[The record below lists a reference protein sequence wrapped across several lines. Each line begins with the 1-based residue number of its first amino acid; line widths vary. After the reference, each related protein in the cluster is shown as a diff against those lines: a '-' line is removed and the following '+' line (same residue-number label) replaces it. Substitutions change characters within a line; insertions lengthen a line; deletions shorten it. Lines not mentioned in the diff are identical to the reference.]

1 MIELPKKEVIE
12 DIYKHNKPLQRR
24 INTVNVKENKKN
36 LDEDEEE
43 EEKDKKENEQDKN
56 NEVLN
61 TSKLNESHLKRR
73 QGIYNIY
80 PISKKQ
86 EQQKDTKKDTNKE
99 QEEKEKE
106 ENEVKINPILQNIL
120 NFESSFLGII
130 IIIVIGIISLLFY
143 DIKNAAIPGKYDM
156 ISIAIIFLLSL
167 YHIFDLIFRNI
178 YFEKSVGS
186 FYFKLQVFSV
196 ISLVF
201 DFNLA
206 IFLLLKLIF
215 SKTINKNNIYLSS
228 NNLQL
233 ILYILNF
240 LQVFRYLRFIKS
252 YLMINK
258 LFKEIEKKNKFNEV
272 VEELKKKSQK
282 GKLIGNGPIQGRLSK
297 VKTYLNTNTNINN
310 ANNIN
315 SNSNNNNVTNITKNN
330 NNIANSGK
338 NENGNVSYI
347 TTNSFIN
354 NIPPNNKNEVENNKT
369 HNNLNNNNN
378 ISEVVLPNANK
389 TNNNIRENTSILPLN
404 INLASPKNNKFI
416 KSKSLIFKNETS
428 IDKEKANKLMEKINE
443 KFQQTRNAT
452 RLNNGICQLLIILLV
467 LIFLMY
473 TLTNG
478 DFIYKREEE
487 YKILCSYL
495 NNLRTI
501 CQNANKDNP
510 YICNEL
516 LSRKIDNLMNQIAIK
531 HYAIIQ
537 VEYNYEIIYRNESL
551 SNDTGDYY
559 PGEYNYIYSKYD
571 NLTSILVLQQYFF
584 RIYAII
590 NILKLIFILGSL
602 YIICLRLNKDLNL
615 LILKPLNDINKVI
628 DKVSKDPVNNKIIS
642 ELKQNFENR
651 IGNLIQND
659 KKNVKYEM
667 KVIESTLIRTSGLI
681 SVGYGEAGSAIIKQF
696 IKGNEGFDPMSSGN
710 IIEAIFGFCFIHDF
724 AEISEVFEEKTMIFV
739 NHICDIV
746 HSCVDKFNGY
756 TNKNIGDC
764 FLLAWKIKNSEN
776 KPPRPNS
783 SKNIFIQNQNEELT
797 ELADCALLAFLNIFK
812 KINKSRKILAYRKD
826 PDIIKRFGT
835 RYSIGLGFGL
845 HYGWGIE
852 GAIGSHHKI
861 DCSYLSPNVNIA
873 ARLETATNIYG
884 VDILFSGEFYE
895 LLSDFM
901 KEKCR
906 KIDVVTLKGSEKPVN
921 LYTVDLNKNIK
932 PGKLTSN
939 KDRMSVREK
948 MDYYGQKKKKLW
960 KKYENSKKSKTIGEI
975 YYKESKGFR
984 QILNNQKSSLFY
996 TNFEE
1001 GLSHYIDGEW
1011 EEAAAFLYRALYL
1024 DNTDGPTKTILEY
1037 MKKLKYKAPDD
1048 WDGYRVLTS
1057 KT

>member
-1 MIELPKKEVIE
+1 MIDPPKKEIID
-12 DIYKHNKPLQRR
+12 DIYKSDKP
-24 INTVNVKENKKN
+24 KNKKKFGSIRPN
-36 LDEDEEE
+36 NDIHEEE
-43 EEKDKKENEQDKN
+43 EEKKNEDDKDKN
-56 NEVLN
+56 NDLN
-61 TSKLNESHLKRR
+61 NNSKLDESHLKRR

-86 EQQKDTKKDTNKE
+86 EQKDDKKDTNKE
-99 QEEKEKE
+99 NEQKDKE
-106 ENEVKINPILQNIL
+106 ENEVKQINPIVQIIM
-120 NFESSFLGII
+120 NFENSFYGIILII
-130 IIIVIGIISLLFY
+130 IIGTISLIFY
-143 DIKNAAIPGKYDM
+143 DVKHCLIPGKYN
-156 ISIAIIFLLSL
+156 IINITIMVLLSL
-167 YHIFDLIFRNI
+167 YHIFDFIFRNI
-178 YFEKSVGS
+178 IIEKSVGS

-196 ISLVF
+196 ISLLF

-206 IFLLLKLIF
+206 LFLLLRLIF
-215 SKTINKNNIYLSS
+215 LKASKGNNKYLSS
-228 NNLQL
+228 NSLQI
-233 ILYILNF
+233 ILYLFNF
-240 LQVFRYLRFIKS
+240 LQVFKFFRFIKI

-258 LFKEIEKKNKFNEV
+258 LYKEIEKKKKFHEV

-282 GKLIGNGPIQGRLSK
+282 GKSIIGTQYQGRLSK
-297 VKTYLNTNTNINN
+297 VKTYINPNINN
-310 ANNIN
+310 INLN
-315 SNSNNNNVTNITKNN
+315 SNGTNILKGVVGLNSAKN
-330 NNIANSGK
+330 

-347 TTNSFIN
+347 TTNSVLN
-354 NIPPNNKNEVENNKT
+354 NNQNKNEKT
-369 HNNLNNNNN
+369 NNN
-378 ISEVVLPNANK
+378 INSPNNISGLISPTVNINNK
-389 TNNNIRENTSILPLN
+389 TNNNVKDNASILPLTMG
-404 INLASPKNNKFI
+404 INSPKKQLNKA
-416 KSKSLIFKNETS
+416 KSFVFKNDLS
-428 IDKEKANKLMEKINE
+428 IDKNKAEKLMEKINE
-443 KFQQTRNAT
+443 KFQQTRSAT
-452 RLNNGICQLLIILLV
+452 RLNNGICQLLIIMLV
-467 LIFLMY
+467 LIFVMY
-473 TLTNG
+473 TLTEG
-478 DFIYKREEE
+478 DCIYKNEEG
-487 YKILCSYL
+487 YKILCNYL
-495 NNLRTI
+495 NNLGTI
-501 CQNANKDNP
+501 CNNSTDNIDCNKF
-510 YICNEL
+510 
-516 LSRKIDNLMNQIAIK
+516 LSDKINLMINQITVK
-531 HYAIIQ
+531 NYYIIQ
-537 VEYNYEIIYRNESL
+537 IEYNYKIIFRNESL
-551 SNDTGDYY
+551 SNNTNDYY
-559 PGEYNYIYSKYD
+559 PGEYNYIYIKND
-571 NLTSILVLQQYFF
+571 NLTNIMILQKYYFRF
-584 RIYAII
+584 YAIL
-590 NILKLIFILGSL
+590 NFLRLIFILGSL

-651 IGNLIQND
+651 IGNLIQDD

-681 SVGYGEAGSAIIKQF
+681 SVGYGEAGSEIIKQF

-764 FLLAWKIKNSEN
+764 YLLAWKIKNSEN

-783 SKNIFIQNQNEELT
+783 SKNIFLQQNEELT

-835 RYSIGLGFGL
+835 RYSIALGFGL

-921 LYTVDLNKNIK
+921 LYTVDLNRNIK

-948 MDYYGQKKKKLW
+948 MDYYAQKKKKLW
-960 KKYENSKKSKTIGEI
+960 KKYEISKKSKTIGEI

-984 QILNNQKSSLFY
+984 QILMNQKSSLFY
-996 TNFEE
+996 NNFEE

-1024 DNTDGPTKTILEY
+1024 DNSDGPTKTILEY

>member
-1 MIELPKKEVIE
+1 MLELPKKEVID
-12 DIYKHNKPLQRR
+12 DIYKPNKPNKPILKKP
-24 INTVNVKENKKN
+24 NELVGNKKEND
-36 LDEDEEE
+36 LDEEE
-43 EEKDKKENEQDKN
+43 EENKKKESEQDKN
-56 NEVLN
+56 NELN
-61 TSKLNESHLKRR
+61 TSKLNESHMKRR
-73 QGIYNIY
+73 PGIYSIC

-86 EQQKDTKKDTNKE
+86 EQKDSKKDANKE
-99 QEEKEKE
+99 QEEKKE
-106 ENEVKINPILQNIL
+106 EDKIEQISPFLQKILD
-120 NFESSFLGII
+120 FESSFTGIILII
-130 IIIVIGIISLLFY
+130 IIGTISLLLY
-143 DIKNAAIPGKYDM
+143 DLKHAAIPGKYD
-156 ISIAIIFLLSL
+156 IVSIIIMFLLSL
-167 YHIFDLIFRNI
+167 YHVFDLIFRNI

-186 FYFKLQVFSV
+186 SYFKLQVFSV
-196 ISLVF
+196 ISLIF

-206 IFLLLKLIF
+206 IFLLLRFIF
-215 SKTINKNNIYLSS
+215 NKTINKRNKYLSS

-233 ILYILNF
+233 IMYILNC
-240 LQVFRYLRFIKS
+240 LQVFKVLRFIKI

-258 LFKEIEKKNKFNEV
+258 LFKEIEKKKKFEEV

-282 GKLIGNGPIQGRLSK
+282 GKILNMPLPMRLSK
-297 VKTYLNTNTNINN
+297 VKTNINN
-310 ANNIN
+310 NLANNIN
-315 SNSNNNNVTNITKNN
+315 PNGNNGNNPPPAPKND
-330 NNIANSGK
+330 
-338 NENGNVSYI
+338 NGNVSYI
-347 TTNSFIN
+347 TTNSILN
-354 NIPPNNKNEVENNKT
+354 APNPNEADNNKT
-369 HNNLNNNNN
+369 NNIIKQDNNNN
-378 ISEVVLPNANK
+378 ISEIAFPNVNK
-389 TNNNIRENTSILPLN
+389 TSNNIKDKDNASILPLN
-404 INLASPKNNKFI
+404 LNMASPKKLNKKYL
-416 KSKSLIFKNETS
+416 KSKSIAFKNKNDPS
-428 IDKEKANKLMEKINE
+428 LDKDKTNKLMEKINE

-452 RLNNGICQLLIILLV
+452 RLNNGISQLLIILLL
-467 LIFLMY
+467 LIFFMY
-473 TLTNG
+473 TLTYG

-487 YKILCSYL
+487 YKIISNYINILSNMCKQVYA
-495 NNLRTI
+495 
-501 CQNANKDNP
+501 QNDAHNSNFK
-510 YICNEL
+510 CNEL
-516 LSRKIDNLMNQIAIK
+516 LSEKINALMNQISIK
-531 HYAIIQ
+531 HFSIIQ
-537 VEYNYEIIYRNESL
+537 VEYNYEIIYRKTTL
-551 SNDTGDYY
+551 SNETKDYY

-571 NLTSILVLQQYFF
+571 NLTSILILQKFYF
-584 RIYAII
+584 RLYAIL
-590 NILKLIFILGSL
+590 NILKLLFILTSL

-651 IGNLIQND
+651 IDNIIQRD

-681 SVGYGEAGSAIIKQF
+681 SVGYGEAGSTIIKQF

-764 FLLAWKIKNSEN
+764 FLLAWKIKNPEN
-776 KPPRPNS
+776 KPSTKPASN
-783 SKNIFIQNQNEELT
+783 KNLFNQNQNEELT

-812 KINKSRKILAYRKD
+812 KINKTRKILAYRKD

-948 MDYYGQKKKKLW
+948 MDYYGQKKRKLW
-960 KKYENSKKSKTIGEI
+960 KKYENSKKNKTIGEI

-996 TNFEE
+996 NNFEE

-1024 DNTDGPTKTILEY
+1024 DNSDGPTKTILEY